1 MELFYGVLM
10 NSLGLILDGFYMFF
24 DCFVLVMGFF
34 VVLMSRWKVIW
45 IFFYGYGWIE
55 ILFGFINGFFLIV
68 IVFFVFMELV
78 VRLIDFLELD
88 IYMLILVLVGGLIV
102 NFIGICVFSYVYSY
116 VYGVF

>member
-1 MELFYGVLM
+1 
-10 NSLGLILDGFYMFF
+10 
-24 DCFVLVMGFF
+24 
-34 VVLMSRWKVIW
+34 
-45 IFFYGYGWIE
+45 
-55 ILFGFINGFFLIV
+55 
-68 IVFFVFMELV
+68 MELV